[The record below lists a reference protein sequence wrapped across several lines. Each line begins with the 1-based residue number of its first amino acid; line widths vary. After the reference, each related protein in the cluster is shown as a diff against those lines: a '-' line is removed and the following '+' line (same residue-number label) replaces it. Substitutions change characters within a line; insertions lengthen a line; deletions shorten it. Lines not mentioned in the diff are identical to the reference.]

1 MSAQNVITTPP
12 LEPSQEIPGGAVGG
26 KPAGQGRAGW
36 GPRTTKETLRLG
48 NIITTLIL
56 SVGAIA
62 MIAPLAWTFS
72 TSLKTKDGVFEL
84 PPQWIPDPFVW
95 ENYARIWTAGP
106 LLTGIQNSLI
116 VACSVTIVGSLTSAL
131 AAFAFAKMR
140 MPFKNVLFLGLLSG
154 LMIPFPTLMIPQ
166 FTIFASIG
174 WVDTLLPLIV
184 PGLFGN
190 IIMIFFLRQFLNS
203 IPDSIVEAARI
214 DGASYLQIFWT
225 LILPA
230 IRPALAAQFI
240 LWFMAMWNDY
250 LAPIIY
256 LNSPGTQTLQLV
268 IANFNAQYAIQTD
281 YPLIMAASFVALL
294 PVLIVFVV
302 FQRQIIESIALSG
315 SKG

>member
-12 LEPSQEIPGGAVGG
+12 LEPTQQIPAGAKGPRPPGTRRKPGGGST
-26 KPAGQGRAGW
+26 RDS
-36 GPRTTKETLRLG
+36 RRLG

-56 SVGAIA
+56 SLGAIV
-62 MIAPLAWTFS
+62 MVAPLVWTFS

-106 LLTGIQNSLI
+106 LLSGIQNSLI
-116 VACSVTIVGSLTSAL
+116 VACSVTIVGSFTSAL

-166 FTIFASIG
+166 FTIFAGIG

-225 LILPA
+225 LIMPA